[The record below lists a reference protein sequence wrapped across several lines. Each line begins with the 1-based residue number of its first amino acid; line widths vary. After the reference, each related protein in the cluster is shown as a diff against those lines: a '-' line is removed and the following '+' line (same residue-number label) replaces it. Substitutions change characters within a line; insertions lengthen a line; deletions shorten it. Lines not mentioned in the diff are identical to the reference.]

1 MRNIVFATLVAL
13 MGLFASAQATI
24 DCQPGQL
31 SSLVEDCSITQLQV
45 SGHVDA
51 RDFRFIADSLRHLT
65 VLDLSNATID
75 AFSGK
80 ALFANVESYPA
91 DEVPCLS
98 LASMLE
104 LTNFVLPSN
113 ATRLGDG
120 CFSGCTQL
128 KYVELVDNLTHIG
141 DYAFSGCAQLEHLA
155 VPNSLTHIG
164 DGAFSNCQSL
174 VSIELM
180 PILPGKNDTSVMP
193 STLHIGYRA
202 FANCPNLKYVLPGK
216 PLASLG
222 AESLAATG
230 LEELDLSSQASLTSL
245 PDWVLSE
252 SSLTQLTLPSSLQS
266 IGDGAL
272 MDDEG
277 ITTLTLPANVN
288 YIGSHAM
295 AYMTGLKQLDSE
307 PTEVPALGDSV
318 WYGVEQSKVKLNVN
332 PSSLND
338 YRAAAQWCNFMTI
351 EIQRGDV
358 NADGTVDIADIN
370 ILINIMLERD
380 DADNYDGRAELTGDG
395 TIDIADINAVINI
408 MLQKRLAMRQAA
420 MEAARQEAAKAPQ
433 QTVAPSKPTHH
444 VIIHP

>member
-1 MRNIVFATLVAL
+1 MRKIVFATLVAL
-13 MGLFASAQATI
+13 MGLSASAQTTI
-24 DCQPGQL
+24 NCRPGLL
-31 SSLVEDCSITQLQV
+31 STLVRDCSITQLQI
-45 SGHVDA
+45 SGHIDA
-51 RDFRFIADSLRHLT
+51 RDFRFIADSLRHLA

-91 DEVPCLS
+91 GEVPCLS

-104 LTNFVLPSN
+104 LTNFVLPYN

-120 CFSGCTQL
+120 CFSGCTRL
-128 KYVELVDNLTHIG
+128 EYVELIDNLTRIG
-141 DYAFSGCAQLEHLA
+141 DYAFSGCAQLEHLS
-155 VPNSLTHIG
+155 VPKSLTHIG
-164 DGAFSNCQSL
+164 DGAFSNCPSL
-174 VSIELM
+174 VSIELA
-180 PILPGKNDTSVMP
+180 PILPGKDDTSATP
-193 STLHIGYRA
+193 SAVHIGYRA

-216 PLASLG
+216 PLASLD
-222 AESLAATG
+222 AEALAATG
-230 LEELDLSSQASLTSL
+230 LEELDLSHQTSLTSL

-252 SSLTQLTLPSSLQS
+252 SSLTQLTLPSGLQS

-272 MDDEG
+272 MGDEG
-277 ITTLTLPANVN
+277 ITSLTLPANVD
-288 YIGSHAM
+288 YIGSHGM
-295 AYMTGLKQLDSE
+295 AYMTGLKQLNSE

-318 WYGVEQSKVKLNVN
+318 WYGVEQSEVKLNVS

-338 YRAAAQWCNFMTI
+338 YRTAAQWCNFMTL

-408 MLQKRLAMRQAA
+408 MLQKRREMRQAA
-420 MEAARQEAAKAPQ
+420 MEAARQAAANATQ
-433 QTVAPSKPTHH
+433 QTVATAKPTL
-444 VIIHP
+444 